1 MQVGAQIDTS
11 LPKDA
16 PMEEVITITQVRVVG
31 LLVHAQAY
39 DTYHV
44 SYFFLC
50 ITCVDLD
57 QQCVDS
63 FKTLPIA

>member
-16 PMEEVITITQVRVVG
+16 PMEDVVTITQVRAAR

-39 DTYHV
+39 DCFHV
-44 SYFFLC
+44 CYFFVC
-50 ITCVDLD
+50 IKCLNLD
-57 QQCVDS
+57 QQCVDNYH
-63 FKTLPIA
+63 

>member
-11 LPKDA
+11 LQKDA
-16 PMEEVITITQVRVVG
+16 PMEDVITIIQVHATG

-39 DTYHV
+39 DCFRV
-44 SYFFLC
+44 CYFFVC
-50 ITCVDLD
+50 IKCVNLD

-63 FKTLPIA
+63 YH

>member
-1 MQVGAQIDTS
+1 MQVEALIDTS
-11 LPKDA
+11 MPKDA
-16 PMEEVITITQVRVVG
+16 LMEDVVTITQVRVVG
-31 LLVHAQAY
+31 LLMHAQAY

-44 SYFFLC
+44 YYFFVC
-50 ITCVDLD
+50 IKCVDLD

>member
-16 PMEEVITITQVRVVG
+16 PMEDVVTTTQVRAIG

-39 DTYHV
+39 DCFHMC
-44 SYFFLC
+44 YFFVC
-50 ITCVDLD
+50 IKCVDLD

-63 FKTLPIA
+63 YH